1 MRSKQTAGKNSGR
14 AWGFLVFNRVAR
26 KAAIFPATVAV
37 SYEEREIGAG
47 SLISAL
53 RGLHGIC
60 FVSMPLSFAGNC
72 QSEKRYR
79 CEERSVSSGK
89 ECNRS
94 EFSMRSAWS
103 VSKKVEEVCE

>member
-1 MRSKQTAGKNSGR
+1 MRSKQTAGKNFGR

-26 KAAIFPATVAV
+26 NFYSALQTAAV

-53 RGLHGIC
+53 RGLHGNC

-72 QSEKRYR
+72 QFGKRYR
-79 CEERSVSSGK
+79 CEETSVSSGT

-94 EFSMRSAWS
+94 DVLSGLGLACFQENGGSL
-103 VSKKVEEVCE
+103 